1 MILVSLAFAG
11 GYGVPVDGYPSDA
24 ERALVLWTN
33 AARVAPL
40 DFTGDYKSGG
50 CSLDDFSSD
59 EKTAKDPLY
68 IDLALTEAARYHSD
82 DMRTNGCF
90 QHESCDGT
98 DTWTRIGRFYKDS
111 AGAMG
116 ENIAY
121 GSTDARYMVMSM
133 WMCSHSGHRANIMS
147 GDFNEMGGGVSKD
160 YMTQDFASGEL
171 REGNPPV
178 RVAAEYEGDVL
189 ADWGAGEA
197 PASLEL
203 WVDGQ
208 STVMQL
214 EYGEAARGIYVAPIE
229 ADACAPWSVTWTT
242 RDGESG
248 AFPETGSFLADGCDE
263 EYGASAKSGGGTGGD
278 DGGESDGPEVDAGSG
293 VIAVDD
299 VNVVCGTVN
308 AASMAAVAAG
318 LLAARR
324 RRPCA

>member
-1 MILVSLAFAG
+1 MILVSLAMAA
-11 GYGVPVDGYPSDA
+11 GYGDPVDGFPSDA

-59 EKTAKDPLY
+59 EKKAKDPLY

-133 WMCSHSGHRANIMS
+133 WMCSESGHRANIMS

-160 YMTQDFASGEL
+160 YMTQDFANGEL
-171 REGNPPV
+171 REGNPPL

-197 PASLEL
+197 PATLEL
-203 WVDGQ
+203 WVDGE
-208 STVMQL
+208 STLMQL
-214 EYGEAARGIYVAPIE
+214 EYGEAARGIYAAPIDAE
-229 ADACAPWSVTWTT
+229 ACAPWSVTWTT

-248 AFPETGSFLADGCDE
+248 TFPENGAFLADGCDE
-263 EYGASAKSGGGTGGD
+263 EYDASASSGASGD
-278 DGGESDGPEVDAGSG
+278 DAGDDEASDPLLEGNGGVYSVEEVS
-293 VIAVDD
+293 
-299 VNVVCGTVN
+299 VVCGTVN
-308 AASMAAVAAG
+308 GASLVAVVGG
-318 LLAARR
+318 LLATRR
-324 RRPCA
+324 RRRA